1 MVSRLNR
8 SLLEL
13 KAACLNREC
22 WKIQNPRGLHVARE
36 DARLARR
43 LQYTGRGCI
52 PSDVLRKKASEGEG
66 ACSPTEARRPH
77 LPLRGKLGWMTPR
90 AGWKQP
96 ETDAPSLLSA
106 ATALQVTVA
115 VPPRLTARAQTK
127 ADSSS

>member
-1 MVSRLNR
+1 MVARVNR

-96 ETDAPSLLSA
+96 EIGVHPPLFHGRRIDPFRTLL
-106 ATALQVTVA
+106 L
-115 VPPRLTARAQTK
+115 
-127 ADSSS
+127 DSSTA

>member
-77 LPLRGKLGWMTPR
+77 LPYYSVSRITIGY
-90 AGWKQP
+90 
-96 ETDAPSLLSA
+96 LLCHF
-106 ATALQVTVA
+106 
-115 VPPRLTARAQTK
+115 RLYVFL
-127 ADSSS
+127 S